1 MAILRRFACLLF
13 LVALTALVTGCAS
26 TQIENAWENPAWQGG
41 PLRKLMIFGISR
53 DGVQRRIFE
62 DTFVAQ
68 LRGRGVEAVQ
78 SYLTLPGDGDPGKEA
93 VLVAVKA
100 AGADGLITT
109 RLISVDRSL
118 NVYPGTPYMV
128 GRPWLGLGFYDFYGA
143 SWAYY
148 YAPPMV
154 TTTTT
159 LYMEVNVFA
168 AQLGTLVWSGT
179 TSTFEPTYN
188 VQQFT
193 REFSEVV
200 MEALDK
206 GKILALAP
214 PKK

>member
-1 MAILRRFACLLF
+1 MTRKTLTLLALLAMMF
-13 LVALTALVTGCAS
+13 VAAGCAS
-26 TQIENAWENPAWQGG
+26 TRIENAWENPAYQGG
-41 PLRKLMIFGISR
+41 PLRKLMVFGISR

-68 LRGRGVEAVQ
+68 LRARGVDALQ
-78 SYLTLPGDGDPGKEA
+78 SYLTLPADGDPGRDA

-148 YAPPMV
+148 SPPVV

-179 TSTFEPTYN
+179 TSTFEPGYN
-188 VQQFT
+188 VQKFT
-193 REFSEVV
+193 LEFSEVV
-200 MEALDK
+200 MEALAQ
-206 GKILALAP
+206 GRVLALAP

>member
-1 MAILRRFACLLF
+1 MMRSFARM
-13 LVALTALVTGCAS
+13 LVLAALTALVAGCAS
-26 TQIENAWENPAWQGG
+26 TRIENAWENPAWQGG
-41 PLRKLMIFGISR
+41 PLRNVMVFGISR

-62 DTFVAQ
+62 DTFVGQ
-68 LRGRGVEAVQ
+68 LRARGMAAVQ
-78 SYLTLPGDGDPGKEA
+78 SYLTLPGDGDPGREK
-93 VLVAVKA
+93 VLQAVKA

-109 RLISVDRSL
+109 RLMAVDRSL

-148 YAPPMV
+148 SPPMV

-188 VQQFT
+188 VQRFT
-193 REFSEVV
+193 LEFSQVV
-200 MEALDK
+200 MDALEQ
-206 GKILALAP
+206 GKVLALVP
-214 PKK
+214 LKK